1 MVSRA
6 PRCACG
12 GRLAPGETEC
22 ASCKAK
28 RVGAGATIARD
39 DKAEGD
45 TAPQDS
51 VDIAAGGRAR
61 SNTVFGRQCEPYTNS
76 WEAAAQQVAMRATVP
91 NLVATTIGGPA
102 SDDLANIWRR
112 YINGV
117 GGLESHDGVT
127 SAGDRIANA
136 FKADER
142 HAPAEDAVLDWV
154 RSRLRAVVLPK
165 LAGVPSVTL
174 TFDELGVPGN
184 LRKPVPDY
192 DNNAFTVAANLAGGI
207 GSSDFGVDSRDLG
220 GSLSFEKVVDPTNR
234 MWCSIRVR
242 GEFEW
247 VIRDGIDFCP
257 GNAGNTL
264 QEAVTIPMSRLEAT
278 GLAKDVGLF
287 VRFRRV
293 RNGLSTESF
302 RNPDIDG

>member
-1 MVSRA
+1 M
-6 PRCACG
+6 
-12 GRLAPGETEC
+12 
-22 ASCKAK
+22 
-28 RVGAGATIARD
+28 
-39 DKAEGD
+39 
-45 TAPQDS
+45 
-51 VDIAAGGRAR
+51 
-61 SNTVFGRQCEPYTNS
+61 
-76 WEAAAQQVAMRATVP
+76 
-91 NLVATTIGGPA
+91 
-102 SDDLANIWRR
+102 
-112 YINGV
+112 
-117 GGLESHDGVT
+117 
-127 SAGDRIANA
+127 
-136 FKADER
+136 
-142 HAPAEDAVLDWV
+142 
-154 RSRLRAVVLPK
+154 
-165 LAGVPSVTL
+165 TL

-278 GLAKDVGLF
+278 GLEKDVGLF

-293 RNGLSTESF
+293 RNDLSTESF

>member
-1 MVSRA
+1 
-6 PRCACG
+6 
-12 GRLAPGETEC
+12 
-22 ASCKAK
+22 
-28 RVGAGATIARD
+28 
-39 DKAEGD
+39 
-45 TAPQDS
+45 
-51 VDIAAGGRAR
+51 
-61 SNTVFGRQCEPYTNS
+61 
-76 WEAAAQQVAMRATVP
+76 MRTTVP

-293 RNGLSTESF
+293 RNDLSTESF